1 MSSTVAPEK
10 NVDTFTTADKLDG
23 SGNNSLASQIDYR
36 GINEGQLV
44 RKIDWRI
51 LPGVILLYLL
61 SFLDRSNVAN
71 AKVEGL
77 AEDTHMSAFLCW
89 PLCRRAHLLAGSF

>member
-10 NVDTFTTADKLDG
+10 NADTFTTADKLEG
-23 SGNNSLASQIDYR
+23 SGTSSLASQIDYR
-36 GINEGQLV
+36 GISEGHLV

-77 AEDTHMSAFLCW
+77 AQDTHMSTFLCW
-89 PLCRRAHLLAGSF
+89 PLCRRALLLASSL